1 MKTSFKSPLCVFI
14 VILIPL
20 GTFYSCKKEKK
31 VEINELKD
39 VSKEGEELSN
49 KSINDTNYI
58 DSQEYQSD
66 KRQFD
71 IALSKK
77 TSSMNNNDRMLV
89 FFESYLR
96 MLKQFS
102 DKIIKDPSLV
112 NNRKYMDDTQSWASK
127 VREYHDALMK
137 ANLSNDQKK
146 RFKYLNDNYKQL

>member
-1 MKTSFKSPLCVFI
+1 
-14 VILIPL
+14 
-20 GTFYSCKKEKK
+20 
-31 VEINELKD
+31 
-39 VSKEGEELSN
+39 
-49 KSINDTNYI
+49 
-58 DSQEYQSD
+58 
-66 KRQFD
+66 
-71 IALSKK
+71 
-77 TSSMNNNDRMLV
+77 MNNNDRMLV